1 MSFDDYLK
9 LKDHAQQLRILVE
22 KNAWRLKLCNSHK
35 SESAKK
41 SMRESA
47 GLDGV
52 RLAELMNPIP
62 ESL

>member
-22 KNAWRLKLCNSHK
+22 KNAWRAEALVHWSCKNSRNNYK
-35 SESAKK
+35 QQYA
-41 SMRESA
+41 A
-47 GLDGV
+47 DGV

>member
-22 KNAWRLKLCNSHK
+22 KNAWRIKAFQKNSNSK
-35 SESAKK
+35 KAIYCSA
-41 SMRESA
+41 A
-47 GLDGV
+47 PDGV